1 MGRYSLGQAYNKL
14 GRPMEQIKNV
24 MRYSDVDSVSIQK
37 WKGKD
42 KDGNPVD
49 RFHTSIHSNT
59 DEEYYDD
66 FVEEEE

>member
-1 MGRYSLGQAYNKL
+1 MDRYSLNQAFSKL

-24 MRYSDVDSVSIQK
+24 MRYSDVDTVSINK

-49 RFHTSIHSNT
+49 RFHTSIHSNI
-59 DEEYYDD
+59 
-66 FVEEEE
+66 EEEFCDNFAEEED